1 MNNNLFLCYQQTD
14 IGTIGIVE
22 RGGSIAN
29 LHFESAVPLPE
40 AELLETKL
48 IAEAFRQ
55 LNSYLAG
62 KLKQFSLP
70 LAPSGTPFMQQ
81 VWKALC
87 TIPYGTTATYKDI
100 ATAVGN
106 PLAQRAVGM
115 ANHKNTIPIFI
126 PCHRVIGS
134 NGTLT
139 GYRAGLALKQHL
151 LELEHSNR

>member
-1 MNNNLFLCYQQTD
+1 MNNNHFLYYHNTD
-14 IGTIGIVE
+14 IGSVAILE
-22 RGGSIAN
+22 SNGSITH
-29 LHFESAVPLPE
+29 LSVESGDSLPE

-55 LNSYLAG
+55 LNSYLSG

-81 VWKALC
+81 VWKTLC

-115 ANHKNTIPIFI
+115 ANHRNTIPIFI